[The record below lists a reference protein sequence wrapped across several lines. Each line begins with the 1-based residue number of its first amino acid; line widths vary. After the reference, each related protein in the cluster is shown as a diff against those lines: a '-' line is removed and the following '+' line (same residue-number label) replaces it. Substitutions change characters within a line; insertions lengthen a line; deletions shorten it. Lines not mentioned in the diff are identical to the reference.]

1 MDARNPSRFAVAA
14 GALALL
20 VGGLTACT
28 GAAPS
33 GSSGSSGSSD
43 PSASVIAPVSVA
55 LDEVDGTT
63 VTVQVGNVVNLTGDD
78 ETFADWTADV
88 DDPEVVSFVG
98 GRTDGSAT
106 FNPGLKALEVGD
118 SDVTLTNSSTGATV
132 SFEVEVTAAG

>member
-1 MDARNPSRFAVAA
+1 MDARNPSRFAVVA

-28 GAAPS
+28 GAAP
-33 GSSGSSGSSD
+33 SGSSGSSD

-88 DDPEVVSFVG
+88 DDPGVVSFVG